1 MPLRPQELGTP
12 AVSIPLNSRPQTRDN
27 RVHGLGWGRPPDAG
41 SGLPRPRLQGARG
54 KSNFFS
60 PDATRTSGSTSGA
73 GGFGGHAALARAPRS
88 QALAARSRTRPATAS
103 PPRDQVLAGRLKSP
117 RFPPRRWQEIPQPA
131 SGGRVTGRGEG
142 WRGNTLLLSQPVL
155 TRAGRRSLKAT
166 PLTRRCPPLPA
177 SAPPRAPPSVRPRP
191 GRAESHSQ
199 AAVRTLSLGEPPLTS
214 GLLGRT
220 VAQ

>member
-1 MPLRPQELGTP
+1 MPFSPQELGTP

-41 SGLPRPRLQGARG
+41 SGLPRPRLQRARG

-131 SGGRVTGRGEG
+131 SQRRQGHRSRQGVAGEHPAPLSTGSHSGRAPQLEG
-142 WRGNTLLLSQPVL
+142 H
-155 TRAGRRSLKAT
+155 
-166 PLTRRCPPLPA
+166 A
-177 SAPPRAPPSVRPRP
+177 SHEAVPAPPRAPPSVRPRP